1 MKKGIL
7 LFIHAFGMTYLG
19 LGQIAAW
26 DFTGVG
32 STSLPTYA
40 ATTFN
45 SNLVSTS
52 GANNITR
59 GATAA
64 WSTGGNSFR
73 TTGFKNEG
81 ISTSNSDYFQ
91 ITLTAATG
99 YTLSLSTIDAR
110 FAGTASFCISPGVSS
125 QFAYSLDGSTFTL
138 IGSSQATIGTPATM
152 TQIDLT
158 GVTSLQNVAAG
169 TTITLRYYASGQTA
183 TGGWGFYSASAG
195 TNGLAIG
202 GDVYNTSTFT
212 GTGNWNL
219 AGNWSNGI
227 PTSSINAIIDGVA
240 TIDIAAQ
247 TRDLTINTGKSVTIS
262 VTKSLIVHGTTILNS
277 TDCLILKSDATGTA
291 SFIDNGFAGTGTVK
305 VERYLSQNAWH
316 YTCFP
321 VTTTQTNPLQ
331 GLYVMYY
338 SEPLHHFRYIT
349 GLDSTLNQ
357 SMLGY
362 GIWSGGSNSTVN
374 FSGTL
379 NSGSLNIPVSR
390 TYQGPGVTNYDGW
403 NLVGNPYPSAL
414 DLVAITGGW
423 TNVEATAYFWNGSV
437 YLAYPTMGGYGTHS
451 QYAPAMQ
458 GFFVHCNDASA
469 TPSTPGSGTVTVNN
483 AARVHNST
491 GFLKSTTAIMNGLII
506 TASGYANNYT
516 DKISVHFNPNATSG
530 YDPGYD
536 AYKLWGLNEAPQI
549 YMKIADTNVTC
560 NSLPFASKTMVIPM
574 GFSCGLPGQYTLTA
588 DSLGT
593 FQNNIEI
600 SLEDLK
606 LNKTRDLRLNREYT
620 FNYDTLDNPNRFVL
634 HFDNPSLGVEEIK
647 IDNRLQ
653 IYSFGS
659 FVYIKSTDGMVLSG
673 DVFISDMIGR
683 ELYRGHLVSNTLNR
697 ITPVI
702 DEGYYV
708 VKVITNDGVYSG
720 KIYLEN

>member
-7 LFIHAFGMTYLG
+7 LFILACGMNYLG
-19 LGQIAAW
+19 WGQIAAW

-64 WSTGGNSFR
+64 WSTANNSFR

-81 ISTSNSDYFQ
+81 ISTSNTDYFQ
-91 ITLTAATG
+91 ITLTATTG
-99 YTLSLSTIDAR
+99 YALSLSTIDAR
-110 FAGTASFCISPGVSS
+110 FAGTATFCISPGVLS

-158 GVTSLQNVAAG
+158 GVTSLQNVAVG

-212 GTGNWNL
+212 GTGNWDL

-227 PTSSINAIIDGVA
+227 PTSSTDAIIDGVA

-262 VTKSLIVHGTTILNS
+262 ATKSLTVRGATILNS

-291 SFIDNGFAGTGTVK
+291 SFIDNGFAGTGTAK

-321 VTTTQTNPLQ
+321 VTTAQTNPLQ

-338 SEPLHHFRYIT
+338 SEPLHHFRYII

-362 GIWSGGSNSTVN
+362 GIWSDGSNSTVN
-374 FSGTL
+374 FSGSL
-379 NSGSLNIPVSR
+379 NSGTLNIPVSR
-390 TYQGPGVTNYDGW
+390 TYQGPGVTDYDGW

-414 DLVAITGGW
+414 DLSAATSGW

-437 YLAYPTMGGYGTHS
+437 YLAYPASGGYGTHS
-451 QYAPAMQ
+451 QYAPAIQ

-491 GFLKSTTAIMNGLII
+491 GFLKSTTAITNGLII
-506 TASGYANNYT
+506 TASGYANNYI
-516 DKISVHFNPNATSG
+516 DKISVHFNPDATSG

-536 AYKLWGLNEAPQI
+536 AYKLLGLNEAPKLYTRI
-549 YMKIADTNVTC
+549 GDTNVTC
-560 NSLPFASKTMVIPM
+560 NSLQFDKKNMVVPM
-574 GFSCGLPGQYTLTA
+574 GFSCGLNGQYILKA
-588 DSLGT
+588 DSIGT
-593 FQNNIEI
+593 FASNIAI

-606 LNKTRDLRLNREYT
+606 LSTTQDLRLYPSYT
-620 FNYDTLDNPNRFVL
+620 FTYDTLDNNNRFVL
-634 HFDNPSLGVEEIK
+634 HFDNPSFGVEKIK
-647 IDNRLQ
+647 IDNRIQ

-659 FVYIKSTDGMVLSG
+659 SVYIKSTDGTVLAG

-683 ELYRGHLVSNTLNR
+683 KLYRGHLVGNTLNR

-708 VKVITNDGVYSG
+708 VKVVTNDGVYSG
-720 KIYLEN
+720 KIYLAN